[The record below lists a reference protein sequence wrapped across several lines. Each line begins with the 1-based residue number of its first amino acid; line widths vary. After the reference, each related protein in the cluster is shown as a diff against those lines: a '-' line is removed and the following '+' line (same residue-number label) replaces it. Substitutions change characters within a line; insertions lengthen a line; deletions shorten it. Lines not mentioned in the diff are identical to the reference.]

1 MAAKKKSLPPW
12 LLEKQA
18 EKETPKTVKKG
29 PPKKGPPPKGKKGC

>member
-12 LLEKQA
+12 LKEAQA
-18 EKETPKTVKKG
+18 EKEMPKTVKKG

>member
-1 MAAKKKSLPPW
+1 MVAKKKNIPPW
-12 LLEKQA
+12 LKEEVA